1 VGHTLFGALFQ
12 SVLDPKERRQIGAHY
27 TSERD
32 IMKVVRALFLDDLRA
47 KFEKAKGDRKKLE
60 QLHVT
65 LAQLRFID
73 PACGCGNFLVISY
86 REIRQL
92 ELEILQ
98 ALHQKATGTQQVM
111 DIALLAEVDVDQ
123 FYGIEIE
130 EWPVRIAEVAMW
142 LMDHQMNIRVAEVFG
157 QYFARLPLRKSPTIV
172 HGNALT
178 VDWNTVLDKS
188 KCSYILGNP
197 PFVGKKEQIDRQK
210 EDMYLVWG
218 DHPGAGVLDY
228 VTCWYKKA
236 AEYIHGTGIRVGF
249 VSTNSISQGEQV
261 GVLWSKLFTYGI
273 KIHFA
278 HTTFAWES
286 EASGKAHVHVVI
298 EGFGASDIGN
308 KTLFEYENPKSEA
321 HAIQVKNINP
331 YLADAPDVLV
341 TKRTKPISEAPE
353 IFYGSMMID
362 KARAADEDEGLIIS
376 SEERKNLL
384 IESPAL
390 RPYIGKLLGGEE
402 FINGSYRW
410 CLWLVDAPPEL
421 LRESPRLR
429 ARLDRVRRFR
439 LSSGRAQTQKL
450 AATPALFGEIRQP
463 SSRYLLIPK
472 VSSETRRYIPV
483 GFIEPAVIAS
493 GSALIVPDATLYDFG
508 IISSAMHNAWMRY
521 VGGRMKSDYQYSN
534 QIVYN
539 NFVWP
544 ENPTTQQKAA
554 VGKAAEAVLAARRQF
569 PDTSLADLYDPVT
582 MPPVLSK
589 AHAELDRAVDRCYRP
604 HPFDRDRLRVEYLFG
619 LFEKTLVPLMAK
631 AGKGRRRAPMDAQ
644 Q

>member
-439 LSSGRAQTQKL
+439 ISSGRAQTQRL

>member
-1 VGHTLFGALFQ
+1 
-12 SVLDPKERRQIGAHY
+12 
-27 TSERD
+27 
-32 IMKVVRALFLDDLRA
+32 
-47 KFEKAKGDRKKLE
+47 
-60 QLHVT
+60 
-65 LAQLRFID
+65 
-73 PACGCGNFLVISY
+73 
-86 REIRQL
+86 
-92 ELEILQ
+92 
-98 ALHQKATGTQQVM
+98 
-111 DIALLAEVDVDQ
+111 
-123 FYGIEIE
+123 
-130 EWPVRIAEVAMW
+130 
-142 LMDHQMNIRVAEVFG
+142 
-157 QYFARLPLRKSPTIV
+157 
-172 HGNALT
+172 
-178 VDWNTVLDKS
+178 
-188 KCSYILGNP
+188 
-197 PFVGKKEQIDRQK
+197 
-210 EDMYLVWG
+210 
-218 DHPGAGVLDY
+218 
-228 VTCWYKKA
+228 
-236 AEYIHGTGIRVGF
+236 
-249 VSTNSISQGEQV
+249 
-261 GVLWSKLFTYGI
+261 
-273 KIHFA
+273 
-278 HTTFAWES
+278 
-286 EASGKAHVHVVI
+286 
-298 EGFGASDIGN
+298 
-308 KTLFEYENPKSEA
+308 
-321 HAIQVKNINP
+321 
-331 YLADAPDVLV
+331 
-341 TKRTKPISEAPE
+341 
-353 IFYGSMMID
+353 MMID